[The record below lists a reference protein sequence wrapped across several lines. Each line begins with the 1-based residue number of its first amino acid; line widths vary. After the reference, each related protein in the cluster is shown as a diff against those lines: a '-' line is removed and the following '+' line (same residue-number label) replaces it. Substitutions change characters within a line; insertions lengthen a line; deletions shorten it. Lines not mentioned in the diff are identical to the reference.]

1 MKKTIIVFEKLL
13 NSKKKIM
20 HKSEILENIKE
31 YNKKL
36 NQSLSAKDTLKYLSR
51 LNYIKRIFSEYYYIN
66 SFDERNRK
74 TGIYEDKEL
83 LFMVLNEL
91 QIKWYVGLD
100 SALYLCGVT
109 WQLPNILSIVNNK
122 FSGLK
127 RVAGLKV
134 KFYKVKNNLIFGLK
148 ELKTKN
154 NIGYYYSPPAKTYL
168 DLVYLRVSK
177 KLIRTKETKNYLGA
191 YPKWIGLK

>member
-1 MKKTIIVFEKLL
+1 
-13 NSKKKIM
+13 M
-20 HKSEILENIKE
+20 HKSEIIENIKE

-36 NQSLSAKDTLKYLSR
+36 KQSLSAKDTLKYLSR

-74 TGIYEDKEL
+74 ICFYEDKEL

-100 SALYLCGVT
+100 SALYLSGVT
-109 WQLPNILSIVNNK
+109 WQLPNTLSIINTK

-127 RVAGLKV
+127 RVVGLKV
-134 KFYKVKNNLIFGLK
+134 KFYKAKDKLIFGLK

-154 NIGYYYSPPAKTYL
+154 NITYSYSPPTKTYL
-168 DLVYLRVSK
+168 DRVYLRLSK
-177 KLIRTKETKNYLGA
+177 KLIRTKETKTYLGG